1 MEESK
6 ERKGTDVVRKGKVAV
21 QALPGRKVLLR
32 GVKQTLQVVIQ
43 IHTDDVDTK
52 ERPRMQVS
60 CVMDK
65 SGSMQ
70 LDKRLTYAKHGVRKF
85 IKHLTKNDMLN
96 VVVYSGNAECLIK
109 DGDLSDENK
118 PNLVSVVKKIQP
130 DGPTNMHAGE
140 NFLAFSCICVGVYRC
155 VQLPYSHPLF
165 SVHLLGMEIGVQL
178 LREAKE
184 RDMKEKD
191 YTPAIQRMFVFSDG
205 QVNEGVQ
212 EPKLL
217 YEAVENYVSKHG
229 ITINS
234 FGIGEDFNE
243 DLMTGLARVGK
254 GGYYYLKNARV
265 IPGLVSKSIHR
276 LFQTLGTEGR
286 LQVRGINGA
295 VVTRIFGDEES
306 SDGNDA
312 LVDGHLI
319 GDIHADNL
327 RQILLEVEVS
337 PSSSSPAST
346 EILEFQLDYKQRPS
360 QRPSQDDDDDRKLE
374 AIISAANI
382 PKDTLLKLKSIKM
395 NMISSLS
402 QMKEED
408 WQKLSSRSGIKPGHV
423 VRLRRYLDERV
434 NSKEDDHP
442 PPLKNINSS
451 VKQVSIKGTLSINFT
466 DDTDKVRKQKV
477 CDEVLIAR
485 AIQDASLLE
494 PEIDG
499 CLERGDKKNAK
510 KVQEQSLR
518 SLKAAYDRVSDKEM
532 GGAKIL
538 ATCIKRGEEL
548 MENLKTDLD
557 ARALQLEAREN
568 AAQFRAMSFCQVISR
583 ADSQSEYS
591 DDEGGLVV
599 PADFMRRPTDSL
611 SDSDGESHADANF
624 QQYLEEKATGTPAV
638 SPSANE
644 ERKCSIM

>member
-1 MEESK
+1 LNPPQEQTKILPIPFAAPMEESK

-130 DGPTNMHAGE
+130 DGPTNMHAG
-140 NFLAFSCICVGVYRC
+140 
-155 VQLPYSHPLF
+155 
-165 SVHLLGMEIGVQL
+165 MEIGVQL

-254 GGYYYLKNARV
+254 V
-265 IPGLVSKSIHR
+265 
-276 LFQTLGTEGR
+276 
-286 LQVRGINGA
+286 A
-295 VVTRIFGDEES
+295 VV
-306 SDGNDA
+306 A
-312 LVDGHLI
+312 LRPNNRVTETMLI
-319 GDIHADNL
+319 CRFSLPHKYIH
-327 RQILLEVEVS
+327 E
-337 PSSSSPAST
+337 
-346 EILEFQLDYKQRPS
+346 
-360 QRPSQDDDDDRKLE
+360 KL
-374 AIISAANI
+374 S
-382 PKDTLLKLKSIKM
+382 KLTDTTLLLKSEK
-395 NMISSLS
+395 
-402 QMKEED
+402 
-408 WQKLSSRSGIKPGHV
+408 
-423 VRLRRYLDERV
+423 
-434 NSKEDDHP
+434 NS
-442 PPLKNINSS
+442 
-451 VKQVSIKGTLSINFT
+451 
-466 DDTDKVRKQKV
+466 
-477 CDEVLIAR
+477 
-485 AIQDASLLE
+485 
-494 PEIDG
+494 
-499 CLERGDKKNAK
+499 
-510 KVQEQSLR
+510 
-518 SLKAAYDRVSDKEM
+518 
-532 GGAKIL
+532 
-538 ATCIKRGEEL
+538 
-548 MENLKTDLD
+548 
-557 ARALQLEAREN
+557 
-568 AAQFRAMSFCQVISR
+568 
-583 ADSQSEYS
+583 
-591 DDEGGLVV
+591 
-599 PADFMRRPTDSL
+599 
-611 SDSDGESHADANF
+611 
-624 QQYLEEKATGTPAV
+624 
-638 SPSANE
+638 
-644 ERKCSIM
+644 